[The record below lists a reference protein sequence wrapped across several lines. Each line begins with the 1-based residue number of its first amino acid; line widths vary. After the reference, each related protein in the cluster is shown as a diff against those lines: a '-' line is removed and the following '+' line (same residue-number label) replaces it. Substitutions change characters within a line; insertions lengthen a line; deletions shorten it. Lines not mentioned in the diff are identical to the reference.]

1 MVRAIV
7 VLETER
13 TTEGIGR
20 RALRA
25 QRRALSEAAER
36 SVEAATVDIAGIVEK
51 FGGHLLESKLDTL
64 GSLALETTPA
74 GIKALTDCP
83 QVRAILED
91 QSISLISK

>member
-13 TTEGIGR
+13 TTKGIGR
-20 RALRA
+20 RALRT
-25 QRRALSEAAER
+25 QRKKLTEAAER
-36 SVEAATVDIAGIVEK
+36 AVEAATDDIANVVK
-51 FGGHLLESKLDTL
+51 KYGGHLLAGKLESL
-64 GSLALETTPA
+64 GSLAVETTPA

-91 QSISLISK
+91 QSISLISR